1 MLVRGIGL
9 GESLFFIAAEAILAY
24 AITAKPEDIDLT
36 ITGQILLGIG
46 LFGLF
51 IWLINSIVARWA
63 VSSVDYSRAT
73 SR

>member
-9 GESLFFIAAEAILAY
+9 GGSLFFIAAGAILAY
-24 AITAKPEDIDLT
+24 AITAEPKDIDLT

-63 VSSVDYSRAT
+63 VSTGRLHPGDV
-73 SR
+73 